1 METVALRVRDYPG
14 LLRQLD
20 RRRCELGLRMEDVDA
35 KSGVQ
40 DGYAAKLFVGVR
52 RFGEMSLPAI
62 LGALE
67 CDLVIVPRPKAEAA
81 PAERRT
87 HVEPALI
94 PGATRL
100 LALPSPAE
108 GTSP

>member
-1 METVALRVRDYPG
+1 MEVAALRVNTYPD

-20 RRRCELGLRMEDVDA
+20 LRRRELGMRMEDVDH
-35 KSGVQ
+35 KSGLQ
-40 DGYAAKLFVGVR
+40 EGYSAKLFVGIR
-52 RFGEMSLPAI
+52 RFGEMSLSCL

-81 PAERRT
+81 PERRT

-94 PGATRL
+94 PGAARM
-100 LALPSPAE
+100 LALPAPTE
-108 GTSP
+108 TGEF